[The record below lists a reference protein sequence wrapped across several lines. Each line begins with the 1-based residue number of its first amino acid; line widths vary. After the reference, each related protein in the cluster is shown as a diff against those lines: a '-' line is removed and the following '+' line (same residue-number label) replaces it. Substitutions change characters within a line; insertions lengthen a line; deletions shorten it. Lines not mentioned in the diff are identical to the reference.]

1 MIDYQTLCQAIEY
14 WKQGGAPN
22 AGVAEEVVEEVDS
35 GLVQADELEEAHG
48 EGDDAMEGDEQ
59 ESVDSSESMDSGEHA
74 VESDGDS
81 EAESSDD
88 ESYDSD
94 DR

>member
-14 WKQGGAPN
+14 WKQGGTPSD
-22 AGVAEEVVEEVDS
+22 GVAEEIVEEVDS
-35 GLVQADELEEAHG
+35 GLVEADELEDG
-48 EGDDAMEGDEQ
+48 EGDGATEDEEQ
-59 ESVDSSESMDSGEHA
+59 DSVDSGDSMDSGEHA
-74 VESDGDS
+74 TESDGDG

-88 ESYDSD
+88 DSYDSD

>member
-14 WKQGGAPN
+14 WKQGGTPSD
-22 AGVAEEVVEEVDS
+22 GVAEEIVEEVDS
-35 GLVQADELEEAHG
+35 GLVEADELEDGDGHG
-48 EGDDAMEGDEQ
+48 ATEDEEQ
-59 ESVDSSESMDSGEHA
+59 DSVDSGDSMDSGEHA
-74 VESDGDS
+74 TESDGDG

-88 ESYDSD
+88 DSYDSD

>member
-14 WKQGGAPN
+14 WKQGGTPSD
-22 AGVAEEVVEEVDS
+22 GVAEEIVEEVDS
-35 GLVQADELEEAHG
+35 GLVEADELED
-48 EGDDAMEGDEQ
+48 GDGDGDGATEDEEQ
-59 ESVDSSESMDSGEHA
+59 DSVDSGDSMDSGEHA
-74 VESDGDS
+74 TESDGDG

-88 ESYDSD
+88 DSYDSD